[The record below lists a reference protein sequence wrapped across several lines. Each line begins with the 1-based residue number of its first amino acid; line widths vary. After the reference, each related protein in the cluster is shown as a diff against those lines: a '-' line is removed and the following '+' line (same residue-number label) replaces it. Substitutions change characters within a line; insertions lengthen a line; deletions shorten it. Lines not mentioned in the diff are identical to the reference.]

1 MAAEMIFD
9 VDGTMR
15 ASWMVA
21 RNGTS
26 GICGLTSNF
35 GVNQH
40 VSNVAISTI
49 RYERG
54 VSKDQPGLWVV
65 VKVVK

>member
-1 MAAEMIFD
+1 ML
-9 VDGTMR
+9 TSR

-26 GICGLTSNF
+26 GICRLTSNG

-49 RYERG
+49 CYERG
-54 VSKDQPGLWVV
+54 VSKDPPGLWVDVKDPEV
-65 VKVVK
+65 VK

>member
-1 MAAEMIFD
+1 MLIS
-9 VDGTMR
+9 T

-21 RNGTS
+21 GNGTS
-26 GICGLTSNF
+26 GICGLTSNG

-49 RYERG
+49 CNERG
-54 VSKDQPGLWVV
+54 ISKDPPGLWVV
-65 VKVVK
+65 VKDPEVVKSQCL

>member
-1 MAAEMIFD
+1 ML
-9 VDGTMR
+9 TST

-26 GICGLTSNF
+26 GICGLTSNG

-40 VSNVAISTI
+40 FSNVAISAI
-49 RYERG
+49 CYEWGTR
-54 VSKDQPGLWVV
+54 Q
-65 VKVVK
+65 